1 MPAHNSI
8 DIDSLFL
15 LQKKDHGA
23 IRMLSI
29 KQRKALLRQ
38 LLHEVQNRR
47 AAIEE
52 ALHKD
57 LRKDPLETGYTEIYP
72 LIAELKLF
80 IKNLHKWAKP
90 KRVKNNLI
98 FFGNKPYIISE
109 PKGKCLIISPWNY
122 PFLLPLMHLTAAVA
136 AGNTVIVKPSEFAP
150 HTAAIVKEI
159 IGKVFPPH
167 HVAVLEGGVEETTQL
182 LTRKFDHIHFTGSPQ
197 VGKIIMKAAAKQLS
211 GLTLELGG
219 KSPAIVDKDTDIN
232 DAVSKL
238 LWGKM
243 VNLGQT
249 CIAPDYLLI
258 HKSIEEKFIKTFIE
272 HTHKAFGEDSSQSPN
287 LARMV
292 NQRHFDRVK
301 NLIEDARTKG
311 AEVLMGGN
319 YIDQERFIAP
329 TLLRNI
335 PAHALILHEEIFGP
349 VFPIITFADYAEA
362 KELINTGEK
371 PLSMYVFSKN
381 TQALNYFEQ
390 HTSSGAIVM
399 NEVLVHMMHPNLPFG
414 GINHSGMGKS
424 TGVYGFGEFSHQKPV
439 LRMRLPITPSK
450 LLGFPYSTR
459 TQKIV
464 NLLIKR
470 F

>member
-1 MPAHNSI
+1 MAQKYETE
-8 DIDSLFL
+8 IDSLFM
-15 LQKKDHGA
+15 LQVEHQEEIGK
-23 IRMLSI
+23 LSV

-38 LLHEVQNRR
+38 LLHEVEQRQTI
-47 AAIEE
+47 IEE
-52 ALHKD
+52 ALIKD
-57 LRKDPLETGYTEIYP
+57 LYKPALETGYTEVLP
-72 LIAELKLF
+72 LILEIKHF
-80 IKNLHKWAKP
+80 IKNLNRWAKP

-150 HTAAIVKEI
+150 HTAILIKEI
-159 IGKVFPPH
+159 VGKVFPPH
-167 HVAVLEGGVEETTQL
+167 HVSVVEGAVEETTYL
-182 LTRKFDHIHFTGSPQ
+182 LTKKFDHIHFTGSPQ
-197 VGKIIMKAAAKQLS
+197 VGKTIMEAAAKHLS

-219 KSPAIVDKDTDIN
+219 KSPAIVDGDADIKQTVN
-232 DAVSKL
+232 TL
-238 LWGKM
+238 IWGKM

-249 CIAPDYLLI
+249 CIAPDYLLL
-258 HKSIEEKFIKTFIE
+258 HKSIEKEFIKTFME
-272 HTHKAFGEDSSQSPN
+272 RMQKVFGVDSSQSPH

-319 YIDQERFIAP
+319 YVEEERFIAP
-329 TLLRNI
+329 TLLCNI
-335 PAHALILHEEIFGP
+335 PADALILQEEIFGP
-349 VFPIITFADYAEA
+349 VFPIIIFKDYSEA
-362 KELINTGEK
+362 KQIINGGEK
-371 PLSMYVFSKN
+371 PLSMYVFSKKTN
-381 TQALNYFEQ
+381 ALKYFEQ
-390 HTSSGAIVM
+390 HTSSGAIVT

-414 GINHSGMGKS
+414 GINHSGMGQS
-424 TGVYGFGEFSHQKPV
+424 SGIYGFREFSHQKPV

-450 LLGFPYSTR
+450 LMGFPYTK
-459 TQKIV
+459 TTKKIV

>member
-1 MPAHNSI
+1 MQAINSI
-8 DIDSLFL
+8 DSNTLFL
-15 LQKKDHGA
+15 LQKKHQGT

-29 KQRKALLRQ
+29 KQRKTLLRQ
-38 LLHEVQNRR
+38 LLYEVQNRR
-47 AAIEE
+47 TAIED
-52 ALHKD
+52 ALFED
-57 LRKDPLETGYTEIYP
+57 LRKNPLETDYTEIYP

-80 IKNLHKWAKP
+80 IKNLRKWAKP

-98 FFGNKPYIISE
+98 FFGNKPYIISQ
-109 PKGKCLIISPWNY
+109 PKGNCLIISPWNY

-136 AGNTVIVKPSEFAP
+136 AGNTVIVKPSEFVH
-150 HTAAIVKEI
+150 HTAAVVKDI

-167 HVAVLEGGVEETTQL
+167 HVAVLEGGVDETTHL
-182 LTRKFDHIHFTGSPQ
+182 LTLKFDHIHFTGSPQ
-197 VGKIIMKAAAKQLS
+197 VGKIVMEAAAKQLS

-219 KSPAIVDKDTDIN
+219 KSPAIVDKGADIN

-272 HTHKAFGEDSSQSPN
+272 HTHKAFGKDSSQSPH

-292 NQRHFDRVK
+292 NQRHFNRVK

-311 AEVLMGGN
+311 AQVLMGGE
-319 YIDQERFIAP
+319 YKDDELFIAP
-329 TLLRNI
+329 TLLGSV
-335 PAHALILHEEIFGP
+335 PVDAPILHEEIFGP
-349 VFPIITFADYAEA
+349 VFPIITFTDYAEA
-362 KELINTGEK
+362 KELINAGGK
-371 PLSMYVFSKN
+371 PLSMYIFSKN
-381 TQALNYFEQ
+381 RQTLNYFEQ

-414 GINHSGMGKS
+414 GINHSGMGQS
-424 TGVYGFGEFSHQKPV
+424 TGVYGFREFSHQKPV